1 MKIREALDI
10 IKCSM
15 NEKVKHRR
23 TKEYQAFKTTEDKLF
38 PDERVTEE
46 DIERIINE
54 VMAQG
59 F

>member
-1 MKIREALDI
+1 MKIKEALDI
-10 IKCSM
+10 IKSSM
-15 NEKVKHRR
+15 NEKVKDKR
-23 TKEYQAFKTTEDKLF
+23 TKEYQAFKTIEDKLF
-38 PDERVTEE
+38 PPERVTEE